1 MDVHVLYY
9 MDGCFDGGLQVQNN
23 KQLLSLQKHKVGSGL
38 DDFRPPEVRI
48 LFSAQLCMYLRGNGA
63 LTSLCV
69 SDWGNG
75 GWQGDSLVYY
85 RGGWLEFGFQHAC
98 ICVCTLKEGGWDF
111 NKPLHVCGGVTDSWQ
126 VMPFKINPLCW
137 AVSWKWR
144 ELKSIVDLIVQDLA
158 RKSGFVFRLTAV
170 KVDDK

>member
-1 MDVHVLYY
+1 MLVFICIDLTALIVLCVYMCVCVRAHVCACVHCVCVCVHVHKCVCACVAMDVHVLYY

-85 RGGWLEFGFQHAC
+85 RGG
-98 ICVCTLKEGGWDF
+98 
-111 NKPLHVCGGVTDSWQ
+111 
-126 VMPFKINPLCW
+126 
-137 AVSWKWR
+137 
-144 ELKSIVDLIVQDLA
+144 
-158 RKSGFVFRLTAV
+158 
-170 KVDDK
+170 